1 LIDLK
6 SYFSPSCNGPST
18 HAGAIVPRVEEEH
31 VQEENCEDAQVQ
43 EEATR

>member
-1 LIDLK
+1 LIALK
-6 SYFSPSCNGPST
+6 SYFSPSCNDPST
-18 HAGAIVPRVEEEH
+18 HAGAIVPRVEEH